1 MIIILVR
8 PTKPTTGVSYERL
21 STKKCYFFSYFG
33 WKRLQGYQF
42 KFYRLSFLNPKV
54 LACKSGLPLWKLKF
68 HLFSFSTGKMNS
80 RAPVGNPFQKWVKIM
95 GFSGFCFRRH
105 CLNWSHEYMK
115 IIYENWGV
123 KNSVKEDHRRYRR
136 NFSSCVRDSNPWP
149 LRYRCSAP
157 PVELTRQSSSHRH
170 PFTGLILTNSTTY
183 S

>member
-1 MIIILVR
+1 MSAYPQKNVIFFILWLE
-8 PTKPTTGVSYERL
+8 TFTGDQL
-21 STKKCYFFSYFG
+21 
-33 WKRLQGYQF
+33 

-54 LACKSGLPLWKLKF
+54 LAASQGYRFENLNFIFFLFQQGKWTQERQLEIPSKSEWK
-68 HLFSFSTGKMNS
+68 SS
-80 RAPVGNPFQKWVKIM
+80 

-123 KNSVKEDHRRYRR
+123 KNSMKEDHRSYRR
-136 NFSSCVRDSNPWP
+136 NLSSCVRDSNPWP

-157 PVELTRQSSSHRH
+157 PVELTRQSSSHHH
-170 PFTGLILTNSTTY
+170 PFTGLILTNSTTC